1 MTFPVHLDLA
11 PAHLGILA
19 GVRDGIGAHA
29 GHALARTIREHR
41 AMTDVLVI
49 VDTHERTESGIAVLS
64 GVVAGT
70 LARVSVACD
79 RRAVAPV
86 LDALA
91 RGERVP
97 VNVEPWQVIA
107 GDVPPTMPEATA

>member
-1 MTFPVHLDLA
+1 MTD
-11 PAHLGILA
+11 GIL
-19 GVRDGIGAHA
+19 V
-29 GHALARTIREHR
+29 
-41 AMTDVLVI
+41 V
-49 VDTHERTESGIAVLS
+49 VDSHERTEASVAVLS

-79 RRAVAPV
+79 ARAVAPV
-86 LDALA
+86 LEAVA

-107 GDVPPTMPEATA
+107 GEVPATVPEATA

>member
-1 MTFPVHLDLA
+1 MTGDA
-11 PAHLGILA
+11 GI
-19 GVRDGIGAHA
+19 
-29 GHALARTIREHR
+29 
-41 AMTDVLVI
+41 LVI
-49 VDTHERTESGIAVLS
+49 VDTLERTEVSIAVLS

-79 RRAVAPV
+79 GRTVAGILEAV
-86 LDALA
+86 A

-107 GDVPPTMPEATA
+107 GEVPATIPEATA

>member
-1 MTFPVHLDLA
+1 MTA
-11 PAHLGILA
+11 GI
-19 GVRDGIGAHA
+19 
-29 GHALARTIREHR
+29 
-41 AMTDVLVI
+41 LVI
-49 VDTHERTESGIAVLS
+49 VDTHERTEVSIAVLS

-79 RRAVAPV
+79 ARTVAPV
-86 LDALA
+86 LEAVA

-107 GDVPPTMPEATA
+107 GDVPATIPEATG